1 MTTEETS
8 VEQNRIAIVGAALR
22 FPGARTPDE
31 YWRNLS
37 GGVESVRTLSD
48 EELEAAGVS
57 PEEHRDPRY
66 VRRKGIL
73 DIADQFDP
81 RFFGIPPLEARVMD
95 PQHRMFLECSWEA
108 LESAGYGG
116 DDRGGRVGVY
126 GGVGLN
132 TYWLRYVTRDA
143 RLMSLL
149 GGWQASILNDK
160 DFVPTRAS
168 YHLDLRGPSVSVN
181 TACSA
186 SLVAVHMACQSLLTY
201 ECDMALAG
209 GVTVEFPQ
217 HEGMLYREGMVY
229 APDGRCRPF
238 DAAGRGIVDGNGVG
252 IVVLKRLDDALRDRD
267 TIWAVILGSA
277 INNDGAARVGYTAP
291 SIEGQTDVVRQ
302 ALAMAGC
309 DADSIG
315 YVEAHGTSTV
325 LGDPIEVAALTQAFR
340 ETTSR
345 KGFCGLGSVK
355 SNLGHLDTAAGV
367 AGLIKT
373 ALCLKHGQ
381 LVPSLHFEKPN
392 PNIDFASSPFY
403 VCTETRDWPAGATPR
418 RAGVSSLGIGGTNA
432 HVIVEEPPRPEPSE
446 SRRRVHVL
454 PLSAKS
460 EAALGQARERLA
472 RHLEGTQDGVADV
485 AHTLQLGR
493 RAFEHRA
500 AVVGLVGQAREE
512 LVAALREGQG
522 FTGAAAERPPSVVFM
537 FPGQGS
543 QHLGMSRELYE
554 AEPTYRAEVDRCA
567 QILRPALDLD
577 LRALMFSTHPDDE
590 ARLRD
595 TAIAQPALFV
605 VEYALAQLWASWG
618 VTPDAMIGHSIGELV
633 AACLAGVFD
642 LPDALRLVALRGRL
656 MASTAPGS
664 MLAVNLPEGEL
675 RAILPADLSVG
686 VVNEPSSCVVS
697 GPEAAMAAFER
708 TLEPRGISH
717 RRLHTS
723 HAFHSTTMDPVVEA
737 FVKEVARCA
746 PRPAQKRYISNVTG
760 TWIEPA
766 TAASPAYWGKHLR
779 QTVRFADGIDA
790 LLAEEPGRT
799 FIEVGPAQALSSM
812 LKRNAGRSGAGAI
825 VPSLPH
831 PRTKAGDER
840 TLAEALGKLWV
851 RGHDIAWKAVH
862 AEEKLRR
869 VPLPTYAFDHQRCWV
884 DPARSEG
891 GRALAPGSS
900 AEGGRAPG
908 SSRAGATVYAPSWV
922 RRAAGRAAGGASD
935 RRWLVF
941 LDRGGWGEALAE
953 RLRQGEGDVVV
964 VRPGAAFKADGGRD
978 FVVDPASA
986 EHHRQLL
993 EALDQGAGVPRRIVH
1008 LVGVERAASGDGGD
1022 AAQLTAFASLA
1033 SLIGALG
1040 RREPAGGGH
1049 GQPIELTVVSN
1060 GAQSVTGEEDLDPGG
1075 AALLALVRAAGQE
1088 HAWLTCRSVDV
1099 SDRELGRAA
1108 WLPDRL
1114 VAEALSGSPA
1124 QLVAYR
1130 GKHRWEAS
1138 YEPVA
1143 VDEEGQAGGG
1153 LRQRGRYLVLGGLG
1167 GAGLAIALHL
1177 AGAFAAELLLAE
1189 DPDAPAP
1196 ADPRA
1201 ASVKVIRARLD
1212 DPGELSR
1219 CVREAEARLGGLD
1232 GVVYAAGI
1240 EDAALFG
1247 GIGDLRAPDVV
1258 ARLARHGRG
1267 LAALEA
1273 ALEGR
1278 SLDLCAVS
1286 SSLSAILGGRGLA
1299 AYAACHLIRDAFVRR
1314 HNQRSPQRWIA
1325 VNWDRWLDGTP
1336 AGPSQGLDPAQALR
1350 ALERLLAGP
1359 ELDQVAV
1366 CSGDLVARLEQG
1378 RRAERDAA
1386 APARRTDGDA
1396 RPAAEG
1402 GDRPDLSTR
1411 YVAPR
1416 DEAEAA
1422 IAEVWRELLGIAQ
1435 IGVEDDF
1442 FELGGH
1448 SLLAT
1453 RFLVRLEEKL
1463 GTQLTITDFFQHPT
1477 IAALAGLARGAA
1489 ADEVDPAELADLL
1502 AQVEGMSDDEALA
1515 ALDLDG
1521 QGSAGASANHP
1532 SMNDGTNGRAHDA
1545 RLDPA

>member
-1 MTTEETS
+1 MTTEETRG
-8 VEQNRIAIVGAALR
+8 EQNRIAIVGAALR

-31 YWRNLS
+31 FWRNLR
-37 GGVESVRTLSD
+37 GGVESVRTLTD

-66 VRRKGIL
+66 VRRKGVL
-73 DIADQFDP
+73 DIADQFDA

-116 DDRGGRVGVY
+116 EDRGGRVGVY

-186 SLVAVHMACQSLLTY
+186 SLVAVHLACQSLLTY
-201 ECDMALAG
+201 ECDLALAG
-209 GVTVEFPQ
+209 GVTIEFPQ
-217 HEGMLYREGMVY
+217 HEGMLFREGMVY

-252 IVVLKRLDDALRDRD
+252 IVVLKRLDEALRDRD

-277 INNDGAARVGYTAP
+277 INNDGGARVGYTAP
-291 SIEGQTDVVRQ
+291 SVEGQTDVVRQ

-309 DADSIG
+309 DADTIG
-315 YVEAHGTSTV
+315 YVEAHGTSTA

-340 ETTSR
+340 ETTAR
-345 KGFCGLGSVK
+345 KGYCGLGSVK

-373 ALCLKHGQ
+373 ALCLRNRQ

-403 VCTETRDWPAGATPR
+403 VCTETRDWPAGDTPR

-432 HVIVEEPPRPEPSE
+432 HVVVEEPPPPEPSE
-446 SRRRVHVL
+446 SRRRAHVL
-454 PLSAKS
+454 TLSAKS
-460 EAALGQARERLA
+460 EASLQQARGDLA
-472 RHLEGTQDGVADV
+472 RHLAETRDELADV
-485 AHTLQLGR
+485 ACTLQLGR

-500 AVVGLVGQAREE
+500 AIVGQDREE
-512 LVAALREGQG
+512 LIAALRDGQG
-522 FTGAAAERPPSVVFM
+522 FAGAAAERPPSVVFM

-554 AEPTYRAEVDRCA
+554 AEPTYREEVDRAA
-567 QILRPALDLD
+567 QLLRPALDLD
-577 LRALMFSTHPDDE
+577 LRALLFSTSPDDE

-633 AACLAGVFD
+633 AACLAGVLD
-642 LPDALRLVALRGRL
+642 LPDALRLVAVRGRL

-664 MLAVNLPEGEL
+664 MLAVNLPEAELAASLPGEL
-675 RAILPADLSVG
+675 SIG

-723 HAFHSTTMDPVVEA
+723 HAFHSATMDPVVDA
-737 FVKEVARCA
+737 FVKEVSRCA
-746 PRPAQKRYISNVTG
+746 LRPARKRYISNVTG

-766 TAASPAYWGKHLR
+766 TPASPAYWGEHLR
-779 QTVRFADGIDA
+779 QTVRFAAGIEA

-799 FIEVGPAQALSSM
+799 FVEVGPGQALSSM
-812 LKRNAGRSGAGAI
+812 LKRSAGRGGASAI

-831 PRTKAGDER
+831 PRTRAGDER

-851 RGHDIAWKAVH
+851 RGHGVAWKAVR

-884 DPARSEG
+884 DPSRSEG

-900 AEGGRAPG
+900 AEAGRAPAMG
-908 SSRAGATVYAPSWV
+908 SPRAGATAHAPSWI
-922 RRAAGRAAGGASD
+922 RRAAGPASGRARD
-935 RRWLVF
+935 QRWLVF
-941 LDRGGWGEALAE
+941 LDRSGWGEALAQQ
-953 RLRQGEGDVVV
+953 LRAGGGEVVV
-964 VRPGAAFKADGGRD
+964 VRPGDVFQGEGGRD

-986 EHHRQLL
+986 EQHRQLVG
-993 EALDQGAGVPRRIVH
+993 ALDQGAGVPRRVVH
-1008 LVGVERAASGDGGD
+1008 LLGIGRAADGD
-1022 AAQLTAFASLA
+1022 AEQLTAFAGLA
-1033 SLIGALG
+1033 SLIAALG
-1040 RREPAGGGH
+1040 RRAPAGGDPAGD
-1049 GQPIELTVVSN
+1049 PAIELTVVSR
-1060 GAQSVTGEEDLDPGG
+1060 GAQSVTGDEDLDPGS
-1075 AALLALVRAAGQE
+1075 AALPALVRAAEQE

-1099 SDRELGRAA
+1099 SDRELGDAA
-1108 WLPDRL
+1108 WLADRL
-1114 VAEALSGSPA
+1114 IAEALSSSPA

-1130 GKHRWEAS
+1130 GKHRWEATF
-1138 YEPVA
+1138 EPLA
-1143 VDEEGQAGGG
+1143 TGPDGQAAGG
-1153 LRQRGRYLVLGGLG
+1153 LRQGGRYLVVGGLG
-1167 GAGLAIALHL
+1167 GAGLGIALHL
-1177 AGAFAAELLLAE
+1177 AGAFAAQLLLVE
-1189 DPDAPAP
+1189 DPDVPAP

-1201 ASVKVIRARLD
+1201 ASVQVIRARID

-1219 CVREAEARLGGLD
+1219 AVREAEARLGGID
-1232 GVVYAAGI
+1232 GVVYAAGV
-1240 EDAALFG
+1240 DDPALIG
-1247 GIGDLRAPDVV
+1247 GIGDLRVADVV
-1258 ARLARHGRG
+1258 SRLAHHGR
-1267 LAALEA
+1267 AIPALEA
-1273 ALEGR
+1273 ALAGR
-1278 SLDLCAVS
+1278 SLDFCAVS
-1286 SSLSAILGGRGLA
+1286 SSLSAILGGRGLG
-1299 AYAACHLIRDAFVRR
+1299 AYAACSLLRDAHVRR
-1314 HNQRSPQRWIA
+1314 HNQRSAQRWVA
-1325 VNWDRWLDGTP
+1325 VNWDRWLDGARREGREVFHAEGNAAR
-1336 AGPSQGLDPAQALR
+1336 AGAPPRDAAGASQGLEPAQALR
-1350 ALERLLAGP
+1350 ALERILASP

-1366 CSGDLVARLEQG
+1366 CSGDLAARLAQG
-1378 RRAERDAA
+1378 RRAEPDA
-1386 APARRTDGDA
+1386 APARR
-1396 RPAAEG
+1396 AEG
-1402 GDRPDLSTR
+1402 GGAGAPADGDDRPDLSTR

-1416 DEAEAA
+1416 DEPEEA
-1422 IAEVWRELLGIAQ
+1422 IAEVWRELLGMTR

-1453 RFLVRLEEKL
+1453 RFLVRLEERL
-1463 GTQLTITDFFQHPT
+1463 GTQLTIADFFQRPT
-1477 IAALAGLARGAA
+1477 IAALAARARETQVASDDGADLDELLAR
-1489 ADEVDPAELADLL
+1489 
-1502 AQVEGMSDDEALA
+1502 VEGMSDAEALA
-1515 ALDLDG
+1515 ALDG
-1521 QGSAGASANHP
+1521 
-1532 SMNDGTNGRAHDA
+1532 DA
-1545 RLDPA
+1545 RGAAEER